1 MNELA
6 QIPLPTSIR
15 QRLEQAASL
24 AKQDRPQ
31 QAELVATEALV
42 KLAEY
47 SPEMCALVIAKMMG
61 MKGITRTRTEERHW
75 HERVEHKVFG
85 ITYQTEMVPMMER
98 RVFTE
103 SLSFF

>member
-15 QRLEQAASL
+15 QRLEQAAAL
-24 AKQDRPQ
+24 ARQDRPE

-61 MKGITRTRTEERHW
+61 MNGITRTRTEERHW
-75 HERVEHKVFG
+75 HERVEHKLLG
-85 ITYQTEMVPMMER
+85 ITYQTDMVPMVER
-98 RVFTE
+98 RTYTE
-103 SLSFF
+103 TLSFW